1 MSKEAKT
8 LSLLVA
14 SLLLSTQGQAHSSR
28 IVDYNKLDTIW
39 SVLVQS
45 AQTDYQLL
53 IDMIDSSKQELE
65 KKFNYKLTKQEYLII
80 QELIDKLLCGNVD
93 VEIVHIQD
101 LPLSTQEFFRQ

>member
-28 IVDYNKLDTIW
+28 KVDYDKLDNIW
-39 SVLVQS
+39 GVLVQS

-53 IDMIDSSKQELE
+53 VDMIDNSKQELE
-65 KKFNYKLTKQEYLII
+65 KKFNCKLTKQEYLII
-80 QELIDKLLCGNVD
+80 KELIDKLLCENVD

-101 LPLSTQEFFRQ
+101 LPLSTQEFLR